1 MLAYDS
7 FQMNYHNLNPASMQ
21 PLASPISLP
30 PISSI
35 DFRVPAAH
43 QSPPDVIQ
51 PLPLPPPPPRHLPP
65 LSYYN
70 GGRQIPQEPQ
80 YVQQQSFYRNMQA
93 PSQYAFG
100 PGTRV
105 PLPST
110 TDPSLMVAPARH
122 KTKEVKRRTK
132 TGCLTCRKRRIKV
145 RTIISLLCYFPFH
158 LSCEISPV
166 VSFGG
171 KFTRAGRSSV
181 VQQQRSTPSLALSH
195 ARTVPKSTSILTT
208 RKICQQRQS
217 FFTAHSVCFDRAA
230 AVFRHNF
237 WQISSDWAYWLHYR
251 QISCSI
257 TTVD

>member
-7 FQMNYHNLNPASMQ
+7 FQMNYHNMNPASMQ
-21 PLASPISLP
+21 PSTSSISLP

-35 DFRVPAAH
+35 DFRVQAAH
-43 QSPPDVIQ
+43 HSPPEVVQ
-51 PLPLPPPPPRHLPP
+51 PLPPPPPPPRHLPP

-80 YVQQQSFYRNMQA
+80 YVQQQSFYRSMQA
-93 PSQYAFG
+93 PSPYAFG

-110 TDPSLMVAPARH
+110 TDPSLIVAPTRH

-145 RTIISLLCYFPFH
+145 RTNISLLCYFPFH
-158 LSCEISPV
+158 IPGDISPV

-171 KFTRAGRSSV
+171 KFTRAGRSSGA
-181 VQQQRSTPSLALSH
+181 QQQRSTLSLASVTRPH
-195 ARTVPKSTSILTT
+195 GPKSISILTT
-208 RKICQQRQS
+208 
-217 FFTAHSVCFDRAA
+217 
-230 AVFRHNF
+230 
-237 WQISSDWAYWLHYR
+237 
-251 QISCSI
+251 
-257 TTVD
+257 